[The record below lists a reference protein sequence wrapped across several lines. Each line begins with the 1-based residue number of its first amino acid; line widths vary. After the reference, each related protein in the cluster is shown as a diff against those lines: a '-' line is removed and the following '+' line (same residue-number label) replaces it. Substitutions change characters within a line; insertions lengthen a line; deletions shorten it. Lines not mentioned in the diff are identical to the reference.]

1 MDYSAILLL
10 AKLLSI
16 TDRARLISDLLGH
29 SEEDYLSFRRQQ
41 FYDKQAL
48 CPWCESQKYYKYGMD
63 KGCQLFKCKGCK
75 RTFTE
80 YSGTWIDGLHKK
92 LHVVRYLE
100 MMIEKK
106 SLDKISSALGI
117 NKKTAFDWR
126 HKILSSLD
134 QSRGDDMSGIV
145 ESDETFFEKSEK
157 GNRSLE
163 HTGRKRGSYASTKKK
178 RGVSDNKVA
187 VIVAADRGD
196 EMSLCAATMGRIGK
210 DDISRSIEGK
220 LPETTILCTDGHVS
234 FTCALHEVRGKGF
247 AKDNR
252 LNHVVLRADLK
263 QYVKQGVYL
272 YCVRSTRY
280 HIQNVN
286 SIHHRLKKW
295 IDNTFWGVSTK
306 YLQNYLGWFRLN
318 EKLKGSTNIVKDLF
332 IKTIQNTDALKR
344 YNYINVSYQWLLATQ

>member
-1 MDYSAILLL
+1 
-10 AKLLSI
+10 
-16 TDRARLISDLLGH
+16 
-29 SEEDYLSFRRQQ
+29 
-41 FYDKQAL
+41 
-48 CPWCESQKYYKYGMD
+48 
-63 KGCQLFKCKGCK
+63 
-75 RTFTE
+75 
-80 YSGTWIDGLHKK
+80 
-92 LHVVRYLE
+92 

-106 SLDKISSALGI
+106 SLDKISSALSI

-126 HKILSSLD
+126 HKILSSLN
-134 QSRGDDMSGIV
+134 QSKGNEMSGIV
-145 ESDETFFEKSEK
+145 ESDETFFEESSK
-157 GNRSLE
+157 GNRNLE
-163 HTGRKRGSYASTKKK
+163 REGRKRGSSGSKKKK

-187 VIVAADRGD
+187 VIVTADRGNR
-196 EMSLCAATMGRIGK
+196 MSLCAAAMGRIGK
-210 DDISRSIEGK
+210 DDILVLRTKYAVSRSIEGK

-234 FTCALHEVRGKGF
+234 FKGF

-263 QYVKQGVYL
+263 QYVKQGV
-272 YCVRSTRY
+272 Y

-318 EKLKGSTNIVKDLF
+318 EKLKGSTNVVKDLF
-332 IKTIQNTDALKR
+332 IKTMQDTDALKR